1 MTTPSSLPMVSVV
14 MAVYNVDRYLEEA
27 IQSILN
33 QTFRDF
39 EFIIIDDGSTDLS
52 SDLLHQ
58 YAERDKRIQLF
69 IQENIGLTKSLNR
82 GLSMASGEFIAR
94 MDPDDIA
101 LPDRFAKQI
110 AMFHNDH
117 RLVLLG
123 CEVGLID
130 EAGRLYGKRGHA
142 QCHAEIR
149 RRLIAGDGGA
159 LTHPAIMF
167 RTGAAQAIGGYDE
180 EMPTAQ
186 DLDFYLKL
194 SEVGVVANLKET
206 LLLWRQH
213 AGSVNHTKSQTWA
226 EMRRYCVGKTIQRIG
241 VQQFLEQFFLP
252 TTHSPDS
259 RAIDKARIASKS
271 GLYREA
277 CGFYWSAFKSKDQ
290 RGASVYQFTEM
301 VMNLLHQSTFRFI
314 KAFSNPLSQKSK

>member
-1 MTTPSSLPMVSVV
+1 MS
-14 MAVYNVDRYLEEA
+14 VYNGIAYLHEA
-27 IQSILN
+27 VESILN

-39 EFIIIDDGSTDLS
+39 DFIIIDDGSVDGATDL
-52 SDLLHQ
+52 LRK
-58 YAERDKRIQLF
+58 YAEDDKRIRLV
-69 IQENIGLTKSLNR
+69 IQENIGLTRSLNR
-82 GLSMASGEFIAR
+82 GLSMASGELIAR

-101 LPDRFAKQI
+101 LPTRFEKQM
-110 AMFHNDH
+110 AMFHNH
-117 RLVLLG
+117 PSLVLLG
-123 CEVGLID
+123 CEAGLID
-130 EAGRLYGKRGHA
+130 EAGRLYGKRGHS
-142 QCHAEIR
+142 QSHAEIR
-149 RRLIAGDGGA
+149 RRLLAGDGGA

-180 EMPTAQ
+180 NMPTAQ

-213 AGSVNHTKSQTWA
+213 SGSVNHTKSQTWA

-271 GLYREA
+271 GFYREA

-290 RGASVYQFTEM
+290 RGAAVYQFTEM
-301 VMNLLHQSTFRFI
+301 VMNLLHQSTFQFI
-314 KAFSNPLSQKSK
+314 KAFSNSLSQKSK

>member
-1 MTTPSSLPMVSVV
+1 MS
-14 MAVYNVDRYLEEA
+14 VYNGIPYLQEA
-27 IQSILN
+27 VESILN

-39 EFIIIDDGSTDLS
+39 EFIIIDDGSVDGTTDL
-52 SDLLHQ
+52 LRK
-58 YAERDKRIQLF
+58 YAESDSRIRLV
-69 IQENIGLTKSLNR
+69 IQENIGLTRSLNR
-82 GLSMASGEFIAR
+82 GLSMSSGELIAR

-101 LPDRFAKQI
+101 LPTRFEKQM
-110 AMFHNDH
+110 AMFQNDPS
-117 RLVLLG
+117 LVLLG

-130 EAGRLYGKRGHA
+130 EAGRLYGKRGHS
-142 QCHAEIR
+142 QSHAEIR
-149 RRLIAGDGGA
+149 RRLLAGDGGA

-180 EMPTAQ
+180 NMPTAQ

-213 AGSVNHTKSQTWA
+213 SGSVNHTKSQTWA
-226 EMRRYCVGKTIQRIG
+226 EMRRYCVGNTIQRIG

-252 TTHSPDS
+252 STHSPDS

-277 CGFYWSAFKSKDQ
+277 FGFYWSAFKSKDQ
-290 RGASVYQFTEM
+290 RGAAVYQFTEM
-301 VMNLLHQSTFRFI
+301 VMNLLHQSTFQFI
-314 KAFSNPLSQKSK
+314 KAFSNPFFQKSK

>member
-1 MTTPSSLPMVSVV
+1 MASLSISVI
-14 MAVYNVDRYLEEA
+14 MSVYNGIPYLQEA
-27 IQSILN
+27 VESILN
-33 QTFRDF
+33 QTFCDF
-39 EFIIIDDGSTDLS
+39 EFIIIDDGSVDGTTDL
-52 SDLLHQ
+52 LRK
-58 YAERDKRIQLF
+58 YAESDSRIRLV
-69 IQENIGLTKSLNR
+69 IQENIGFTKSLNR
-82 GLSMASGEFIAR
+82 GLSMSSGEFIAR

-101 LPDRFAKQI
+101 LPDRFEKQM
-110 AMFHNDH
+110 AMFQNDPS
-117 RLVLLG
+117 LVLLG

-130 EAGRLYGKRGHA
+130 DAGRLYGKRGHA
-142 QCHAEIR
+142 QCHTEIR
-149 RRLIAGDGGA
+149 RRLLAGDGGA

-180 EMPTAQ
+180 KMPTAQ

-252 TTHSPDS
+252 TTHLPDS
-259 RAIDKARIASKS
+259 RAIDKARNASKS

-290 RGASVYQFTEM
+290 RGAAVYQFTEM
-301 VMNLLHQSTFRFI
+301 AMNLLHQSTFQFI
-314 KAFSNPLSQKSK
+314 KAFSNPFFQKSK